1 MTMTARLDSQD
12 FDRLVRQVFDDTC
25 RENGIEPTDELFEK
39 TLKEDVYFRQQV
51 QKLKEKNARVHLTP
65 LARAVKNHMN

>member
-1 MTMTARLDSQD
+1 MTMTAKLDSQD
-12 FDRLVRQVFDDTC
+12 FDRLVRQVFDDSC

-65 LARAVKNHMN
+65 LTRAVKNHMN